1 MTSLKTIR
9 LRLNLT
15 QRLALVFAGLLLLCS
30 GASAWMQVLS
40 SRMHEQEVV
49 QGLSRDLAAHIA
61 AQAPLMDERGPMP
74 GAVRR
79 LFGQLMA
86 VNPSVEVYLLDTDGR
101 VVEHAA
107 PQGHT
112 VRERVDLDPIR
123 RFLAREALPI
133 TGDDPRSSA
142 RKVFSAAPLRVGDR
156 DAGFVYVVLLGE
168 AHDRLAGLD
177 ATGNALRVALW
188 SIAMVALLCLAAG
201 LIAFG
206 LITRPLRRLAE
217 AVRRYNIDDVA
228 AVDGINNFNDTGG
241 TGVTSVTMATG
252 NAKAPD
258 LFMDDGLPAGTQ
270 RDEIAVLRAAFSQ
283 MATRIGEQWRRLSR
297 QDEQRRE
304 MVTTISHDLRTPL
317 SSLHGYLET
326 LLLKDGQLDPAQ
338 RRRYLEIAIEQS
350 TAVGGLARSLFEL
363 ARLEQGFVEPQLES
377 FQLTDLVQDVFQKFE
392 LVATQRQVTLSA
404 RFDEP
409 VPAVEADLG
418 LIERVLTNLLDN
430 ALRHTPAGG
439 QVQVTLERAS
449 PASVRVTLADT
460 GPGIDPARRADLF
473 QRPFNVDGARRGG
486 GLGLRIVHRI
496 LALHGAEIRLLEAP
510 GAAFEFALRQ
520 APGTA
525 LTPLTSLTPAP
536 AAHRA

>member
-1 MTSLKTIR
+1 MIP
-9 LRLNLT
+9 RLNLT

-30 GASAWMQVLS
+30 GASAWLQVRS

-107 PQGHT
+107 PQGRLT
-112 VRERVDLDPIR
+112 RERVDLDPIR
-123 RFLAREALPI
+123 RFLARAPLPI
-133 TGDDPRSSA
+133 TGDDPRSDA

-177 ATGNALRVALW
+177 ATGNALRAALW
-188 SIAMVALLCLAAG
+188 SIAIVALLCLAAG

-206 LITRPLRRLAE
+206 LITRPLRRLAD
-217 AVRRYNIDDVA
+217 AVRRYDIDDTA
-228 AVDGINNFNDTGG
+228 
-241 TGVTSVTMATG
+241 
-252 NAKAPD
+252 APD
-258 LFMDDGLPAGTQ
+258 LLVDEASSAAAP
-270 RDEIAVLRAAFSQ
+270 RDEIAVLRGAFSQ
-283 MATRIGEQWRRLSR
+283 MAARIGEQWRRLSR

-326 LLLKDGQLDPAQ
+326 LLLKDGQLDAAQ

-363 ARLEQGFVEPQLES
+363 ARLEQGFVEPQMES

-392 LVATQRQVTLSA
+392 LVAAQRQLTLGA
-404 RFDEP
+404 FFDGP
-409 VPAVEADLG
+409 VPPVEADLG

-430 ALRHTPAGG
+430 AIRHTPAGG
-439 QVQVTLERAS
+439 QVRVQIDRTTSAQ
-449 PASVRVTLADT
+449 VRVRLSDT

-496 LALHGAEIRLLEAP
+496 LALHGAEIRLLDAP

-520 APGTA
+520 APGAA
-525 LTPLTSLTPAP
+525 LPPP
-536 AAHRA
+536 PPAHRD